1 MSRPAPIQPPP
12 IPPIRPGRD
21 ADADG
26 FIALIARCWADYPG
40 CVMDVDGEMP
50 EVRALATYYA
60 GRGGALWAA
69 ERDGVIAG
77 MVAVRPGADAAGTWE
92 VCRLY
97 ADSAYHG
104 TGLGHRLLDAAE
116 AHARAHGARRMV
128 LWSDTRFDRAH
139 RFYEKCS
146 YVRASGIRALDDLSN
161 SLEYGYA
168 KPLGGCA
175 VERLDAAAA
184 ESAERRLAE
193 VLAACVDAGAVPGFL
208 PPLGLDEARAVWRRV
223 GRAVARGEAVLL
235 AAWHGGTLAGAA
247 VLDLATPRDQRHRAE
262 VARLLVHPEYRRRG
276 LARALMERIEA
287 EAAAED
293 RALLTLDAPAGDAA
307 EALCRRLGWQEGGR
321 IPGYALDADGTAHDM
336 LVVWKHVRPAP

>member
-1 MSRPAPIQPPP
+1 MSRPAPIQS
-12 IPPIRPGRD
+12 PPIRPGRD
-21 ADADG
+21 GDADG

-77 MVAVRPGADAAGTWE
+77 MVAVRPGADGTWE

-97 ADSAYHG
+97 ADPAHHG

-116 AHARAHGARRMV
+116 THARAHGARRMV

-139 RFYEKCS
+139 RFYEKRG
-146 YVRASGIRALDDLSN
+146 YVRAGGIRALDDLSN

-184 ESAERRLAE
+184 ESSERRLAE
-193 VLAACVDAGAVPGFL
+193 VLVACVDAGAVPGFW
-208 PPLGLDEARAVWRRV
+208 PPLGLDAARVVWRRV

-262 VARLLVHPEYRRRG
+262 VARLLVHPEHRRRG
-276 LARALMERIEA
+276 LARALMQRIEG
-287 EAAAED
+287 EAATEG
-293 RALLTLDAPAGDAA
+293 RVLLTLDARTGSAA
-307 EALCRRLGWQEGGR
+307 EAVCRRSGWQEGGR
-321 IPGYALDADGTAHDM
+321 IPGYTLDADGTAHDM
-336 LVVWKHVRPAP
+336 LVVWKRVRPAP